1 MRIMETRRL
10 RQFVVVA
17 EELNFRRAAERLNMA
32 QPPLSVAIQQLES
45 ELGTKLFE
53 RGKRFVRLTAAGEVF
68 LREAN
73 QILNAMERAAAL
85 TRSAGAGIV
94 GRLRVGFVPS
104 AAYAFLPAVVRRF
117 QPQFPD
123 VELDLA
129 EGVTPEVMRDVLSGD
144 TDVGLVRSLPSD
156 DRVVE
161 TYVAQEERLIV
172 ALPAAHPLACR
183 RRVPLSLLRHEDFVA
198 SHGMRVPGFRSQ
210 IRGAC
215 VEAGFEPRVRHEAVT
230 IPTIVSLVSGGMGV
244 ALVPQAASSFQHAGV
259 AYRDLT
265 GVATRVQLILVWKR
279 DNDYPVLTNF
289 VRTVR
294 ELTGSSKSS
303 AKGA

>member
-1 MRIMETRRL
+1 MEFRRL

-32 QPPLSVAIQQLES
+32 QPPLSVAIQQLEA
-45 ELGTKLFE
+45 ELGTRLFE

-73 QILNAMERAAAL
+73 QILHAMERAATL
-85 TRSAGAGIV
+85 TRSAGAGVV
-94 GRLRVGFVPS
+94 GRLRVSFVPS

-117 QPQFPD
+117 EPQYPG

-129 EGVTPEVMRDVLSGD
+129 EGVTPEVMRDVLAGE
-144 TDVGLVRSLPSD
+144 TDLGLVRSMPGD
-156 DRVVE
+156 DRAVE

-172 ALPAAHPLACR
+172 ALPVGHPLASR
-183 RRVPLSLLRHEDFVA
+183 QRIPLSLLRHEDFVA

-210 IRGAC
+210 IREAC
-215 VEAGFEPRVRHEAVT
+215 EAAGFEPRVRHEAVT
-230 IPTIVSLVSGGMGV
+230 IPTIVSLVSGGLGV

-259 AYRDLT
+259 AYRELT
-265 GVATRVQLILVWKR
+265 GTRTRVKLILVWKR
-279 DNDYPVLTNF
+279 DNDYPVLANF

-294 ELTGSSKSS
+294 ELTRTRRAIPVPG
-303 AKGA
+303 